1 MSNRSTAR
9 EVKIADRRRQ
19 VSDLY
24 LGGETQPQIAARLK
38 VSQPTISLDLQYL
51 QKQWL
56 NAALMDFNEAKSRE
70 LARIDRLERE
80 YWQAWQ
86 RSLTE
91 QVKTSKRAKERPT
104 GKEIEAGENR
114 ESRIGDER
122 FLAGVRW
129 CIEQR
134 LKIFG
139 VYAADKSQNDWR
151 KEILEMLKAGKVTLE
166 DVRTIL
172 GAELYTDFFKSSG
185 AYLVEVGA
193 VTGAGAGEAGAS
205 DSRSDTL
212 DR

>member
-1 MSNRSTAR
+1 MSLTR
-9 EVKIADRRRQ
+9 EVKVAARRRD
-19 VSDLY
+19 VADLY
-24 LGGETQPQIAARLK
+24 LQGYKQVEIAAKHR
-38 VSQPTISLDLQYL
+38 VSQQMISLDLQHI
-51 QKQWL
+51 QREWL
-56 NAALMDFNEAKSRE
+56 KSSMMDFNEAKSRE

-91 QVKTSKRAKERPT
+91 QVKTSKRAKESS
-104 GKEIEAGENR
+104 KDSSKEAGELR
-114 ESRIGDER
+114 ESRTGDER

-139 VYAADKSQNDWR
+139 VYANDKSQNDWR
-151 KEILEMLKAGKVTLE
+151 KEILDMLRAGKVTLE

-185 AYLVEVGA
+185 AYLIEVGA
-193 VTGAGAGEAGAS
+193 ITGAGETDRASEA
-205 DSRSDTL
+205 T
-212 DR
+212 